1 MKKSLIIKPFAAFA
15 LVFLLLGLSNSYAQN
30 YWQQKV
36 QYRIQVRLD
45 DSSHMLHGNEEVI
58 YQNNSPETLQY
69 IWFHLWPNA
78 YKNDQSAFAKQQ
90 LLQKKTKFHNSSAKE
105 RGYIDSLAF
114 EVNQQAVK
122 VEFNDEFPDICK
134 IILNAPLLPGQ
145 SLVITTPFRVK
156 IPASFSRLGHVK
168 QAYQITQWYP
178 KPAVFD
184 HKGWHPISYLDQG
197 EFYSEFGS
205 FDVKITLPSNY
216 VVASTGNLKT
226 ISEQNFLDSLANI
239 NLDSMKFHMNHV
251 GKINV
256 KTPASAKQYKT
267 LHYVQDSV
275 HDFAWFADK
284 VFIVRK
290 SSVRLPVSQREVK
303 TWVMYTPANKKYWE
317 KGVDYVNEAVYNYS
331 LWNGEYP
338 YNACTAIDGALSAGG
353 GMEYPMVTV
362 IGGVS
367 SAKMLETVIV
377 HEVGHNWFYGILGSN
392 ERKHGWMDEGLNTFY
407 ENRVTKMLSTSN
419 VMIGDSSL
427 AGVNR
432 FFDLKD
438 FPQGYGNYLT
448 YMIAAS
454 LHKDQAIETPSADFT
469 PINYGAVMYTKSG
482 LVFSYLQEYLG
493 LKVFDSAMHVYFER
507 WKFKHPYP
515 EDLKAVLE
523 EVSGKKLDWFF
534 EHMINST
541 DQIDF
546 KLSDVQAVNN
556 QLAIKV
562 QNRSGFEAP
571 AFVSALDRSGN
582 VLETFKTEPYVGT
595 NILYFDQAKVSKIQI
610 DPFYVIP
617 EVNRNNNVMRVK
629 GPFKSMEPFKL
640 QAIGS
645 ITNPKKSQL
654 FFMPIIGYNSYDKW
668 MPGIAFYNH
677 IFPFKKFEYEL
688 APMYSTQ
695 YKEWNGLAKAS
706 YHSYPSFAKEIT
718 YMVNFATFNTN
729 DRSNDMLAVMHYDK
743 FSKAS
748 FNIDF
753 EFKQASLQS
762 NLRQKL
768 SYRFIHTNI
777 DTTYGDASSV
787 VNNNKQDFHVLNFN
801 AENSAIQL
809 PHSLDLRYEF
819 SNSAATPY
827 HKIAGTFTATIPYQ
841 SLSKGLNIRL
851 FGGYSTTDADNF
863 SGVGLFSVSGDNDYL
878 FDQVYTDRNNGQYF
892 YIQEGGFKAFTS
904 LANASSLISLNIK
917 APLPIKAPIGVFA
930 DAAYLPN
937 YFDTDNRF
945 NYAAGIYFPIINN
958 LIEVYMPFYVST
970 FGKGSLINTEKPNF
984 KDQIRFMI
992 NLTNLQPLNL
1002 LRKITIN

>member
-1 MKKSLIIKPFAAFA
+1 
-15 LVFLLLGLSNSYAQN
+15 
-30 YWQQKV
+30 
-36 QYRIQVRLD
+36 
-45 DSSHMLHGNEEVI
+45 
-58 YQNNSPETLQY
+58 
-69 IWFHLWPNA
+69 
-78 YKNDQSAFAKQQ
+78 
-90 LLQKKTKFHNSSAKE
+90 
-105 RGYIDSLAF
+105 
-114 EVNQQAVK
+114 
-122 VEFNDEFPDICK
+122 
-134 IILNAPLLPGQ
+134 
-145 SLVITTPFRVK
+145 
-156 IPASFSRLGHVK
+156 
-168 QAYQITQWYP
+168 
-178 KPAVFD
+178 
-184 HKGWHPISYLDQG
+184 
-197 EFYSEFGS
+197 
-205 FDVKITLPSNY
+205 
-216 VVASTGNLKT
+216 
-226 ISEQNFLDSLANI
+226 
-239 NLDSMKFHMNHV
+239 
-251 GKINV
+251 
-256 KTPASAKQYKT
+256 
-267 LHYVQDSV
+267 
-275 HDFAWFADK
+275 
-284 VFIVRK
+284 
-290 SSVRLPVSQREVK
+290 
-303 TWVMYTPANKKYWE
+303 
-317 KGVDYVNEAVYNYS
+317 
-331 LWNGEYP
+331 
-338 YNACTAIDGALSAGG
+338 
-353 GMEYPMVTV
+353 
-362 IGGVS
+362 
-367 SAKMLETVIV
+367 
-377 HEVGHNWFYGILGSN
+377 
-392 ERKHGWMDEGLNTFY
+392 
-407 ENRVTKMLSTSN
+407 
-419 VMIGDSSL
+419 
-427 AGVNR
+427 
-432 FFDLKD
+432 
-438 FPQGYGNYLT
+438 
-448 YMIAAS
+448 
-454 LHKDQAIETPSADFT
+454 
-469 PINYGAVMYTKSG
+469 
-482 LVFSYLQEYLG
+482 
-493 LKVFDSAMHVYFER
+493 
-507 WKFKHPYP
+507 
-515 EDLKAVLE
+515 
-523 EVSGKKLDWFF
+523 
-534 EHMINST
+534 
-541 DQIDF
+541 
-546 KLSDVQAVNN
+546 
-556 QLAIKV
+556 
-562 QNRSGFEAP
+562 
-571 AFVSALDRSGN
+571 
-582 VLETFKTEPYVGT
+582 
-595 NILYFDQAKVSKIQI
+595 
-610 DPFYVIP
+610 
-617 EVNRNNNVMRVK
+617 
-629 GPFKSMEPFKL
+629 
-640 QAIGS
+640 
-645 ITNPKKSQL
+645 
-654 FFMPIIGYNSYDKW
+654 MPIIGYNSYDKW

-878 FDQVYTDRNNGQYF
+878 FDQVYTDRNSGRNF

>member
-45 DSSHMLHGNEEVI
+45 DSSHILHGNEEVV

-90 LLQKKTKFHNSSAKE
+90 LLNKKTKFHTAAAKD

-114 EVNQQAVK
+114 EINQQAVK

-216 VVASTGNLKT
+216 IVASTGNLKT

-284 VFIVRK
+284 DFIVRK
-290 SSVRLPVSQREVK
+290 SSVRLPISQREVK
-303 TWVMYTPANKKYWE
+303 TWVMYKPANKKYWE

-362 IGGVS
+362 IGGVG

-448 YMIAAS
+448 YMIAAT

-482 LVFSYLQEYLG
+482 LVFYYLQEYLG
-493 LKVFDSAMHVYFER
+493 LKVFDSAMHVYFDR

-546 KLSDVQAVNN
+546 KLSNVQAVNN
-556 QLAIKV
+556 QYAVKV

-571 AFVSALDRSGN
+571 AFVSALDRNGN
-582 VLETFKTEPYVGT
+582 VLETFKTEPYIGT
-595 NILYFDQAKVSKIQI
+595 NIIYFDQAKVSKIQI
-610 DPFYVIP
+610 DPYYVIP
-617 EVNRNNNVMRVK
+617 EVNRNNNVLRVK
-629 GPFKSMEPFKL
+629 GPLKSIEPFKL
-640 QAIGS
+640 QAIAS

-695 YKEWNGLAKAS
+695 YKEWNGLAKAA

-768 SYRFIHTNI
+768 SYRFIQTNI
-777 DTTYGDASSV
+777 ATTYGDASSV
-787 VNNNKQDFHVLNFN
+787 VNNNKQYFHVLNFN
-801 AENSAIQL
+801 AENSAIHL

-819 SNSAATPY
+819 SNSPATPY

-851 FGGYSTTDADNF
+851 FGGYSTAEAVKF

-878 FDQVYTDRNNGQYF
+878 FDQVYTDRNSGRNF

-1002 LRKITIN
+1002 LRKISI